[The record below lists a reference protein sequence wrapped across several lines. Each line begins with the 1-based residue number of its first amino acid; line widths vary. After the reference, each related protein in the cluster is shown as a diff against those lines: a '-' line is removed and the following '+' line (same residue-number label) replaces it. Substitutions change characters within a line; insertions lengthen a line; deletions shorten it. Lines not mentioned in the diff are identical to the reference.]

1 MARYV
6 RIRLANGDSRHVT
19 LPQDETHTQWAA
31 REFVAESRWA
41 QTVEGTLSPRTR
53 SSSCPSSNSTSRPG
67 STMYCP
73 HRRRARRR
81 ERARGFLSET
91 LRDEPDQAGEAAR
104 PGYRSDYTPTSVL
117 DSTSSK

>member
-41 QTVEGTLSPRTR
+41 QTVEGTLVAKAST
-53 SSSCPSSNSTSRPG
+53 SSCPSST
-67 STMYCP
+67 
-73 HRRRARRR
+73 RRAAHARRR
-81 ERARGFLSET
+81 VARAGGDGSAGARVFLSET
-91 LRDEPDQAGEAAR
+91 LRDEPNDACEATP
-104 PGYRSDYTPTSVL
+104 PGYRSD
-117 DSTSSK
+117 